1 LVARHRYYHGT
12 NAWFGLNFLM
22 DVPVRSTYPGYLC
35 DRAEDVIDRL
45 INQVQKEV
53 EPRAG

>member
-1 LVARHRYYHGT
+1 LVARDRYYHGT